1 MRQSVS
7 IAVLTVGAVAVLA
20 AYGLGIVESFLTL
33 TATAAAT
40 ARATTPWLLAVGATL
55 VLTGLGLLGAGRRAP
70 RLAAAVLVACSCTM
84 LGFAVALTLT
94 PHVASGPLLLG
105 LPRATTLMLV
115 LTGGIPLVL
124 LPLAYAWAF
133 PREVK

>member
-7 IAVLTVGAVAVLA
+7 IVILTVGALLVLGAYALASVDSLA
-20 AYGLGIVESFLTL
+20 A
-33 TATAAAT
+33 
-40 ARATTPWLLAVGATL
+40 PWLLAIGATL
-55 VLTGLGLLGAGRRAP
+55 VLSGLGLLGAGPRAP

-84 LGFAVALTLT
+84 LGFATALTLT
-94 PHVASGPLLLG
+94 PHVADGPLWLG
-105 LPRATTLMLV
+105 LPRATTLMLL

-133 PREVK
+133 PREVQ